1 MCHQGAVPSSQVR
14 DLAIKAGAA
23 EGSLKQVNGESTLVL
38 VQILLMAVVAGRAF
52 TGACDSGSIGASWAG
67 QV

>member
-1 MCHQGAVPSSQVR
+1 MPSRQVR

-23 EGSLKQVNGESTLVL
+23 EDSLKRVKGESTLVL
-38 VQILLMAVVAGRAF
+38 VQILFMAVVAGRAV